1 MIKIR
6 KNATDWYK
14 GSRYRRREVRE
25 YRYKGYDRWS
35 RENGYGMRLYWTQL
49 ELDNLIEETCLY
61 RHTSQQVRITVTHP
75 EVIDR

>member
-1 MIKIR
+1 MFSALSVECNSPIPDRNSVTIAER
-6 KNATDWYK
+6 KTNQKLLQILSWERVEMY
-14 GSRYRRREVRE
+14 
-25 YRYKGYDRWS
+25 WS
-35 RENGYGMRLYWTQL
+35 PL